1 MAGVA
6 EAEEVIFF
14 SREEGLNL
22 VEEAEG
28 EYLIELGGVE

>member
-1 MAGVA
+1 MV
-6 EAEEVIFF
+6 EEEVIFF

-28 EYLIELGGVE
+28 ESLIELGGEE